1 MEPPGADDV
10 PASSTAGDGA
20 AGAQTMAR
28 HLEVARAAVTRF
40 MKERRVDEVL
50 PMNSR
55 VVVLEVGLSLADAF
69 AALLE
74 QQTAVA
80 LLWDASS
87 SQELVGML
95 STADVGEILLFLQER
110 LDAEDGAVEDS
121 GGGEA
126 VRRSLSD
133 DQYDQRALALL
144 HAQTLDGW
152 LQFCRRGGTDA
163 DASYGSGAG
172 VARKRAGDGALAAP
186 SSLWL
191 RPPAKWSY
199 GRLPRHNSFQMVTCR
214 ANGSLYEA
222 SVLLRDHHI
231 HHLPLISGVDK
242 TVLSVLDHARILS
255 FLSEQ
260 LAAQQ
265 VTEVLNQDASAE
277 LPADAVAAAGTSA
290 TLLELFSVPIEMLRI
305 GTFQDVLTVNENQSL
320 QDALRLMVD
329 GDVHALPV
337 VNEAGALVNV
347 LSRTD
352 ALWLIAPE
360 LLHTTPAPSPER
372 IEHNAAAPAPNFSLR
387 WRYHLLRDTTVKV
400 RDHPRLTQQR
410 RHRSHRL
417 ATCNPHDTLNTVF
430 QHLGYD
436 FRVRQVFVVDE
447 QQHVLGVISLSD
459 ILAFFMDRSRVIAAG
474 SGSSAA
480 GVGHRDPS
488 SPPLSS
494 RPSR

>member
-1 MEPPGADDV
+1 M
-10 PASSTAGDGA
+10 
-20 AGAQTMAR
+20 
-28 HLEVARAAVTRF
+28 
-40 MKERRVDEVL
+40 DEVL

-69 AALLE
+69 VALLE

-87 SQELVGML
+87 SRQLVGML

-110 LDAEDGAVEDS
+110 LDAEDGAVDDS
-121 GGGEA
+121 GGGGGGEA

-144 HAQTLDGW
+144 HAQTLGGW
-152 LQFCRRGGTDA
+152 LQFCRRGGTDTDA
-163 DASYGSGAG
+163 DVSNGSSAG

-255 FLSEQ
+255 FLNEQ

-265 VTEVLNQDASAE
+265 VTEALNQDASAE
-277 LPADAVAAAGTSA
+277 LPADAAAAAGTSA

-305 GTFQDVLTVNENQSL
+305 GTFQDVLTVNEHQSL

-337 VNEAGALVNV
+337 VSEAGALVDV

-352 ALWLIAPE
+352 ALWMIAPE
-360 LLHTTPAPSPER
+360 LLHTTPAPSPAR
-372 IEHNAAAPAPNFSLR
+372 MEHDAAAPAPNLSLR

-400 RDHPRLTQQR
+400 RDHPRLAHR
-410 RHRSHRL
+410 RRQRSHRL
-417 ATCNPHDTLNTVF
+417 ATCNPRDTLNTVF

-459 ILAFFMDRSRVIAAG
+459 ILAFFMDRSRVIATG
-474 SGSSAA
+474 SGPPAVV
-480 GVGHRDPS
+480 VGHRDPS

-494 RPSR
+494 RWSR